1 MARAIWSGAVTF
13 GLISIPVKL
22 YTAVGRKEDID
33 LHLLHEKDG
42 ERIHYKRVCDKGHQV
57 DWDEIVKGYEYEK
70 GRWVTLTDDEL
81 DALDTQS
88 LRTIDVATFVP
99 LEQVDPIFFE
109 KTYYVSPE
117 EAGLKAYRLL
127 VHALDTEDLIGI
139 AKVAIREKEHLAAI
153 RVANGEIRL
162 HTMHWPE
169 EIRAAESTGDQKRV
183 ALRDQEKKMARQLVQ
198 QLAGDFSPE
207 EFEDDYFRALQE
219 IIDKKI
225 KGEEIVVP
233 EAAEEPAGVIDL
245 MEALK
250 QSVEAARAGRD
261 PKKAPKVGRPKH
273 AHSAESELR
282 NLTKGELYNKAQ
294 ELEIPGRASMDKDEL
309 IRAIAGADSAA

>member
-42 ERIHYKRVCDKGHQV
+42 ERIHYQRVCDKGHEV

-81 DALDTQS
+81 EALDTQS
-88 LRTIDVATFVP
+88 LKTIDVATFVP
-99 LEQVDPIFFE
+99 LEQVDPIFFD
-109 KTYYVSPE
+109 KTYYVAPE
-117 EAGLKAYRLL
+117 EAGIKAYRLL
-127 VHALDTEDLIGI
+127 VHALDAEELVGI
-139 AKVAIREKEHLAAI
+139 AKVAVREREHLAAI

-169 EIRAAESTGDQKRV
+169 EIREQDATAGKRV
-183 ALRDQEKKMARQLVQ
+183 TLRDQEKKMARQLVQ
-198 QLAGDFSPE
+198 QLTGDFSPE
-207 EFEDDYFRALQE
+207 EFEDDYFRALQD

-225 KGEEIVVP
+225 KGEEILVP
-233 EAAEEPAGVIDL
+233 EPQEEPAGVVDL

-250 QSVEAARAGRD
+250 QSVAAARAGRD
-261 PKKAPKVGRPKH
+261 PKKPATGDRPAK
-273 AHSAESELR
+273 AHGAESDLR
-282 NLTKGELYNKAQ
+282 KLTKGELYNKAQ